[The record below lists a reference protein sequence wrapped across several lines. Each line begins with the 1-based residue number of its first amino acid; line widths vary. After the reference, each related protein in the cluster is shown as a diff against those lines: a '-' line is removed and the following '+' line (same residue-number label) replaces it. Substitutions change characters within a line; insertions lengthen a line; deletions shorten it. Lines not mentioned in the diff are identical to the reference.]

1 MDAEALVRDFAD
13 QLRQIAKVT
22 EFSHI
27 SRLEMKIGDAYGIG
41 TEELE
46 ERFDDLLD
54 SEFTGS
60 KLDGAVVSVT
70 IVEAGREIHV
80 STRDDLYTT
89 TGWDM
94 LITKINGTR

>member
-27 SRLEMKIGDAYGIG
+27 SRLEMKIGAAYGIG
-41 TEELE
+41 AEELE

-54 SEFTGS
+54 SEFIGS